1 MPHASEARCR
11 SGGADAVHDSGSGG
25 SGDDGGGARW

>member
-1 MPHASEARCR
+1 MPARLGVS